1 MEEQEVTECK
11 IKKCLCSKPVLI
23 VLACLL
29 CFFIGYYSGYSSAKK
44 TIPNKPR
51 VTAPGKRIPR
61 NIPNISNRKLPPPVK
76 PTVKQPATIPTNI
89 TKPKTTTKQN
99 VATNTA
105 KAQTKKTSN
114 TTTNKTK

>member
-61 NIPNISNRKLPPPVK
+61 NIPNISNRKLPP
-76 PTVKQPATIPTNI
+76 TVKQPATRPTNV
-89 TKPKTTTKQN
+89 TKPKTAAKQNAAITTTKKQTTKT
-99 VATNTA
+99 ANTT
-105 KAQTKKTSN
+105 TKKT
-114 TTTNKTK
+114 K